1 MLFWASSLKQTGI
14 TPQSLPRWLFWRSQ
28 VASSKTEFGPVNKEL
43 DGDEEQ
49 GLNFWSEKASAM
61 SKPEIASLQ
70 CQITDLEIELARLES
85 RVKAELGAA
94 TERLH
99 IKEAN

>member
-1 MLFWASSLKQTGI
+1 
-14 TPQSLPRWLFWRSQ
+14 
-28 VASSKTEFGPVNKEL
+28 
-43 DGDEEQ
+43 
-49 GLNFWSEKASAM
+49 M

-70 CQITDLEIELARLES
+70 CQITDLEIELERLES
-85 RVKAELGAA
+85 PVKAELGAA